1 MEYKMTRVGTALG
14 VGWFSCI
21 PDKETDMEG
30 ALAHIKNQPNDV
42 FMHMVLLDRLRDLNP
57 DELEPMI
64 AKGLDGDPILLALTY
79 EASILNS
86 KFGSLL
92 EHFKG
97 VDVEVLADKTP
108 LMYIEWFLKKNSDE
122 SLYWLREFSK
132 NSNLHEPLPA
142 PEESEFP
149 LPFEKSSID
158 KWLENSGAIE
168 KPLAAVESKKEII
181 KGRQLREEA
190 GALVKK
196 LEGMGILTGWEARTE
211 ATLCPFAVERPWNL
225 EVKVETGRNK
235 WKLTGTLM
243 SYGRGMNIHQARMS
257 CAMEAVERLS
267 AFASI
272 DSALNVT
279 GSKHEYVLKKA
290 TWESLKNEGAEV
302 LDPNEMCLEVPYRN
316 QELYWIEGER
326 LYEDGLKKIFI
337 PAQTVLLFS
346 NLDETSLTSGL
357 PSDGL
362 GAGKTMEDAKL
373 HAILE
378 VIERDADKVMPYSME
393 RCFVLDA
400 DDSKVRETIE
410 GNLRKGIQIQL
421 LDITSEFGIPCYRAF
436 VQGPG
441 GVLLKG
447 SAAHLD
453 GRAAVVSA
461 LTEVPYPY
469 PYWFGSMSAA
479 KKLKTLEYEDLPN
492 LSSGDRTRD
501 LASVESLLL
510 KNGYSPIYLDLTRT
524 DLDIP
529 VVKVLIP
536 GLEMM
541 TVFDRFTPLGLRQFG
556 HYTRLFDG

>member
-1 MEYKMTRVGTALG
+1 MTRVGTALG

-21 PDKETDMEG
+21 PEKETDMDR
-30 ALAHIKNQPNDV
+30 ALAHIKKHPNDV
-42 FMHMVLLDRLRDLNP
+42 FMHKFLLERLRDLKP
-57 DELEPMI
+57 EDLEPMI
-64 AKGLDGDPILLALTY
+64 AEGLDGDPLLLALTY
-79 EASILNS
+79 EACFLNS
-86 KFGSLL
+86 KFSSLL
-92 EHFKG
+92 GHFKD
-97 VDVEVLADKTP
+97 VDIEALVDRTP
-108 LMYIEWFLKKNSDE
+108 LIYIEWSLKKDSGED
-122 SLYWLREFSK
+122 LYWLREFSK

-149 LPFEKSSID
+149 VPFEKSSTD
-158 KWLENSGAIE
+158 KWLKNSFAIE
-168 KPLAAVESKKEII
+168 KPLAAAGPEKETRT
-181 KGRQLREEA
+181 GRQLREEA

-196 LEGMGILTGWEARTE
+196 LESMGIFTGWESRTE

-225 EVKVETGRNK
+225 DINVETGRNK
-235 WKLTGTLM
+235 WKLSGTLM

-257 CAMEAVERLS
+257 CAMEAVERYS

-272 DSALNVT
+272 DASGKVPGYKKDPSLIKA
-279 GSKHEYVLKKA
+279 SYQEILK
-290 TWESLKNEGAEV
+290 EGVEV
-302 LDPNEMCLEVPYRN
+302 LDPNEMSLEVPYRN

-326 LYEDGLKKIFI
+326 LYEDGPKPIFI
-337 PAQTVLLFS
+337 PAQMVFLFS
-346 NLDETSLTSGL
+346 NLDEKNLTSGL

-362 GAGKTMEDAKL
+362 GAGKSMEDAKL

-378 VIERDADKVMPYSME
+378 VIERDADKVMPYSRN
-393 RCFVLDA
+393 RCFGLDA

-410 GNLRKGIQIQL
+410 GNMRKGIQLQL

-469 PYWFGSMSAA
+469 PYWFGSMPAA
-479 KKLKTLEYEDLPN
+479 GDQKILDYEDLPN
-492 LSSGDRTRD
+492 FSSGDRKRD
-501 LASVESLLL
+501 LDSVESLLL
-510 KNGYSPIYLDLTRT
+510 KNGYRPVYLDLTRS

-556 HYTRLFDG
+556 HYKRLFDD